1 MMEEEFEL
9 ECDVG
14 VERRRAWTWL
24 TCMVANAERMG
35 VGKIRSECRMW
46 ARAWMGTIETQGDG
60 GGEVR
65 AHCGHDKD
73 AEQVAGA

>member
-35 VGKIRSECRMW
+35 VGEIRSECRMW
-46 ARAWMGTIETQGDG
+46 ARA
-60 GGEVR
+60 
-65 AHCGHDKD
+65 
-73 AEQVAGA
+73 